1 MERRRTTRVESVNLV
16 RIESEDEENR
26 LTSGQS
32 ARTLDLSTGGAKVE
46 ITSAEPFSVPLG
58 RELRF
63 TMTLDEK
70 VVPARGRVVYERWE
84 TDEKTIVGIEF
95 TELAPEDR
103 QAIEDFLGKD

>member
-46 ITSAEPFSVPLG
+46 ITSAEP
-58 RELRF
+58 
-63 TMTLDEK
+63 T
-70 VVPARGRVVYERWE
+70 
-84 TDEKTIVGIEF
+84 
-95 TELAPEDR
+95 
-103 QAIEDFLGKD
+103 